1 MSLSIFFFSP
11 ELLGTERWLSSQSC
25 ENFIFGV
32 NSLLEVTHFC
42 SFFWADEPCW
52 NISEAEN
59 GGFLF
64 SLSEAPDFLAGLG
77 PHGQEITRQFCI
89 CDSFSQLSQFH
100 MQVLLLEQ
108 SAFFFRYLMSA
119 STLTHP
125 ERFLV
130 LSCRFV
136 PQGSPSRSFSDA
148 WSQGWLGKIVWR
160 SSSPPVSLVA
170 HCCLCI
176 NNLNRCLCRRPPLL
190 APL

>member
-1 MSLSIFFFSP
+1 MNPVGTFQRQKMEVFYFS
-11 ELLGTERWLSSQSC
+11 R
-25 ENFIFGV
+25 
-32 NSLLEVTHFC
+32 
-42 SFFWADEPCW
+42 
-52 NISEAEN
+52 
-59 GGFLF
+59 
-64 SLSEAPDFLAGLG
+64 SEAPDIWPSRTRNYPTVLHLWLFSWLISLFLKK
-77 PHGQEITRQFCI
+77 FKK
-89 CDSFSQLSQFH
+89 SFH

-108 SAFFFRYLMSA
+108 SAIFFRYLMSA

-148 WSQGWLGKIVWR
+148 WSQGWLGKNVWRR

-176 NNLNRCLCRRPPLL
+176 NNLYRCLCRWPPLL